1 MLKALLTGLFGLGM
15 LLSLVPT
22 AQAKHHI
29 DKEQYDKV
37 IEAIE
42 DNDYDEFKD
51 ELDDLV
57 EEVDEDDFDKIRD
70 YYYQK
75 KYGGSN
81 QGYKEQKYEHKH
93 HR

>member
-1 MLKALLTGLFGLGM
+1 M
-15 LLSLVPT
+15 LLSLPGI

-29 DKEQYDKV
+29 DTEQYDKV

-75 KYGGSN
+75 KYGGTTRE
-81 QGYKEQKYEHKH
+81 YKQQTYERKH
-93 HR
+93 SH